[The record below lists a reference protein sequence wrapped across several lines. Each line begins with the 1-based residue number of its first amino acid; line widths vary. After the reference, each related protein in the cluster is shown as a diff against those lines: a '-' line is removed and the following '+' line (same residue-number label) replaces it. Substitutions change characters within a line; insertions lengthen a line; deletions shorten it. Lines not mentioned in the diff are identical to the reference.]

1 MKQKYLVEMHYE
13 VYFETEVEAESED
26 EAEDIARDEIAG
38 RKDLPQGCENW
49 VAEHVTVVEEEDEE
63 DEQSNEDKDF
73 VAYWGEKCPEYVAGC
88 ACCEAYRQRE
98 QLQEAIDGYL
108 KLVPVVTEQFNKIF
122 GEHKDA
128 DGS

>member
-26 EAEDIARDEIAG
+26 EAEDIAFDEIAG

-63 DEQSNEDKDF
+63 
-73 VAYWGEKCPEYVAGC
+73 
-88 ACCEAYRQRE
+88 
-98 QLQEAIDGYL
+98 
-108 KLVPVVTEQFNKIF
+108 
-122 GEHKDA
+122 
-128 DGS
+128 